1 MVNLP
6 GLTPDGANT
15 SKVFIAIKNG
25 KIIYKDRESGNEYQF
40 KNITGII
47 TGISSHTVTFNN
59 SQQPTDFFDITIKAE
74 DTVYVLSV
82 VKDSGA
88 ARQII
93 NSLASVKDFSHTL
106 VIEPWLSSAKSN
118 GEKPYT
124 NVSVYVDSPINENRL
139 KWAIELPKAKEIRL
153 SNGRVLWDNGEQLA
167 ALDGLVEE
175 INKTIGGHAAAPAVT
190 PKGVAAGE
198 SPADNASDDLPF

>member
-124 NVSVYVDSPINENRL
+124 NVSVYVDSPINENGPLSFQRL
-139 KWAIELPKAKEIRL
+139 RRSDSATVACSGTMASSLQHL
-153 SNGRVLWDNGEQLA
+153 T
-167 ALDGLVEE
+167 GLLRRST
-175 INKTIGGHAAAPAVT
+175 KPSAVT
-190 PKGVAAGE
+190 P
-198 SPADNASDDLPF
+198 LLRQ